1 MIITSFQRAQITEQ
15 MIVLKSMVDDILIHS
30 SEENVITIQSLQSM
44 MSDFEQK
51 LNDIENFA
59 ELEQHLE
66 KFQTILSTLI
76 QRLEIKRDLLQD
88 NIKSSSNRT
97 RGINAYTSHQNL
109 SSRKI
114 YA

>member
-1 MIITSFQRAQITEQ
+1 MIITSSQRAQITQQ

-30 SEENVITIQSLQSM
+30 SQENVITIQSLQSM

-51 LNDIENFA
+51 INDIESFTD
-59 ELEQHLE
+59 LEHHLE
-66 KFQTILSTLI
+66 KFQIILSTLI
-76 QRLEIKRDLLQD
+76 QRLETKRDSLQ
-88 NIKSSSNRT
+88 NIIKSSSDRS
-97 RGINAYTSHQNL
+97 RGINAYVSHQNL